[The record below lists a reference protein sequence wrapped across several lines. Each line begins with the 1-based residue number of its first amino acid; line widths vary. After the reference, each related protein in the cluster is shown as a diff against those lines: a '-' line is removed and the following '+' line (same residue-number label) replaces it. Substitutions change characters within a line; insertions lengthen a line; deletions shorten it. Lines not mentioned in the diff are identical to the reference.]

1 MLGWP
6 WGVIIKWLLQSR
18 GCYYSAATVCTYIGR
33 YIEDGPIYVHI

>member
-18 GCYYSAATVCTYIGR
+18 GCYYSASTVFSKLLKLL
-33 YIEDGPIYVHI
+33 